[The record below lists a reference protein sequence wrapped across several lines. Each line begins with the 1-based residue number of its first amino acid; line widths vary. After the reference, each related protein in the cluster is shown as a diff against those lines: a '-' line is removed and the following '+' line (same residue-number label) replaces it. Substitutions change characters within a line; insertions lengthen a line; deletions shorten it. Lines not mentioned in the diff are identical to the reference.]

1 MFSKRLIITLL
12 TVLVLLPQS
21 ACGPFKY
28 KKVNAEKDVPI
39 NVRDRVKKN
48 MEEGK
53 GFRLM
58 NQMKKGNTYDFASS
72 NPLWRATLD
81 TLDFMPLVSA
91 NYSGGIVVTDW
102 YSENNTPN
110 ESVKISIRFLTNE
123 IRSDALDINV
133 FLKKCSENL
142 TNCSISKNNTDLV
155 ADLNLNILKK
165 AFFSIFRFRSA
176 TRSVLFLLIEQLVK
190 FSEHFFKNT
199 FMSNASD
206 LISLVRNLIEILTDS
221 FGVLFSLYQSV
232 TTIPPL

>member
-1 MFSKRLIITLL
+1 MFSKKSLVILFSI
-12 TVLVLLPQS
+12 TVLLAQS

-28 KKVNAEKDVPI
+28 KKVSAKDVPT

-58 NQMKKGNTYDFASS
+58 NQIKKGTNYEFASS

-102 YSENNTPN
+102 YSENSTPT
-110 ESVKISIRFLTNE
+110 ESVKISVRFLTNE

-142 TNCSISKNNTDLV
+142 TNCSISKNNTDFV
-155 ADLNLNILKK
+155 ADLNMNILKK
-165 AFFSIFRFRSA
+165 ATKYQKDIVEKYKKENPYEIGDAS
-176 TRSVLFLLIEQLVK
+176 
-190 FSEHFFKNT
+190 KNRT
-199 FMSNASD
+199 KKNKK
-206 LISLVRNLIEILTDS
+206 
-221 FGVLFSLYQSV
+221 
-232 TTIPPL
+232 

>member
-1 MFSKRLIITLL
+1 MFSKKYIVILFSII
-12 TVLVLLPQS
+12 VLLAQS

-28 KKVNAEKDVPI
+28 KKVSAKDVPT

-58 NQMKKGNTYDFASS
+58 NQVKKGTNYEFASS

-102 YSENNTPN
+102 YSENNTPT

-123 IRSDALDINV
+123 IRSDALDINI

-165 AFFSIFRFRSA
+165 ATKYQKEIVEKYKKENPYVVGDGNTKR
-176 TRSVLFLLIEQLVK
+176 
-190 FSEHFFKNT
+190 KNRE
-199 FMSNASD
+199 NKKK
-206 LISLVRNLIEILTDS
+206 
-221 FGVLFSLYQSV
+221 
-232 TTIPPL
+232 

>member
-1 MFSKRLIITLL
+1 MLKVHILLKIMFSKKNIV
-12 TVLVLLPQS
+12 VLFSVVVLLAQS

-28 KKVNAEKDVPI
+28 KKVSAKDVPP
-39 NVRDRVKKN
+39 NVRDRVQKN

-58 NQMKKGNTYDFASS
+58 NKMKKGTNYEFASS

-123 IRSDALDINV
+123 IRSDALDINI
-133 FLKKCSENL
+133 FLKKCSENS
-142 TNCSISKNNTDLV
+142 TSCSISKNNTDLV
-155 ADLNLNILKK
+155 ANLNLNILKK
-165 AFFSIFRFRSA
+165 ATKYEKEIIEKYKRENPYPMGDASNRSRK
-176 TRSVLFLLIEQLVK
+176 TK
-190 FSEHFFKNT
+190 KK
-199 FMSNASD
+199 
-206 LISLVRNLIEILTDS
+206 
-221 FGVLFSLYQSV
+221 
-232 TTIPPL
+232 